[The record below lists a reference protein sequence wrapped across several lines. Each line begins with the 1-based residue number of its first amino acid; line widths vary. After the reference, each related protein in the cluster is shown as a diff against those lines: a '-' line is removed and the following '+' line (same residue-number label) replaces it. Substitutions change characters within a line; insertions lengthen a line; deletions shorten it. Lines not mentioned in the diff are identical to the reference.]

1 MAVVDNG
8 HQQKGNCKDTGVVS
22 VARSLMLKALNI
34 LLFGKEVVC
43 VFIISAYLKNRME
56 FSFIMRLDG
65 KYLLGQ
71 LAASKCRDA

>member
-1 MAVVDNG
+1 MADVDNG
-8 HQQKGNCKDTGVVS
+8 HLQKGNCKDNGVMPA
-22 VARSLMLKALNI
+22 ARSLMLKALNI
-34 LLFGKEVVC
+34 ILFGKELV
-43 VFIISAYLKNRME
+43 E